1 MDIMKKSGKVFMFI
15 AVVVILAL
23 LCLCG
28 CGETKQKHHHHKTD
42 CILTVYSETGD
53 PIKSWRCKESGVKYQ
68 GNDIKLVDTLDNTV
82 WIRILSGTVIIEK
95 DEE

>member
-28 CGETKQKHHHHKTD
+28 CGETKQHHKTD

-53 PIKSWRCKESGVKYQ
+53 PIKSWKCKESGVRYQ
-68 GNDIKLVDTLDNTV
+68 GNDIKFVDTLDNTV
-82 WIRILSGTVIIEK
+82 WIKIYSGTVIMEK
-95 DEE
+95 DGE